1 MTITIDPITIST
13 LAILPGMAVGLTV
26 WLARRG
32 QRASRLETDV
42 GELKTDIGELKHGQQ
57 EIKDLLHRTN
67 EVVVALMNHR
77 HNAQDEPTFA
87 LPAD

>member
-1 MTITIDPITIST
+1 MTITIDPVTIST
-13 LAILPGMAVGLTV
+13 LAILLGMAVGLAK
-26 WLARRG
+26 LG
-32 QRASRLETDV
+32 QRVSRLETDV
-42 GELKTDIGELKHGQQ
+42 GELKQGQQ

-67 EVVVALMNHR
+67 EAVVALMNHR

>member
-13 LAILPGMAVGLTV
+13 LAILLGMAVGLTV
-26 WLARRG
+26 WLARLG
-32 QRASRLETDV
+32 QRVSRLETDV
-42 GELKTDIGELKHGQQ
+42 GELKQGQQ

>member
-1 MTITIDPITIST
+1 MTITIDPVTIST
-13 LAILPGMAVGLTV
+13 LAILLGMAVGLTV
-26 WLARRG
+26 WLARLG

-42 GELKTDIGELKHGQQ
+42 GELKQGQQ

-77 HNAQDEPTFA
+77 HNTQDEPTIA
-87 LPAD
+87 LPAY

>member
-1 MTITIDPITIST
+1 MTITIDPVAIST
-13 LAILPGMAVGLTV
+13 LAILLGMAVGLTV
-26 WLARRG
+26 WLARLG
-32 QRASRLETDV
+32 QRVSRLDTDV
-42 GELKTDIGELKHGQQ
+42 GELKQGQQ

>member
-1 MTITIDPITIST
+1 MTITIDPVTIST
-13 LAILPGMAVGLTV
+13 LAILLGMAVGLTV
-26 WLARRG
+26 WLARLG
-32 QRASRLETDV
+32 QRVTRLETDV
-42 GELKTDIGELKHGQQ
+42 GDLKQGQQ
-57 EIKDLLHRTN
+57 EIKDLLLRTN